1 MCTLRFGAKLGDPNA
16 KEDGLTELYLVV
28 GTIKDYQILPPKC
41 PAAFLRVYKF
51 VNNDTQLK
59 LLHKTPIDRAPLA
72 LAAFQKRLVVGL
84 GNFLRIYDLG
94 KKKLLRKCENK
105 NFPTSVQAIHVMGDR
120 IFVSDMCESFFLVR
134 YNKTDKLLEIFAD
147 TDVPRYITCSTL
159 VDFDTVVAGDKF
171 GNIWVGRLPA
181 GVTEDLEKDPFGGRS
196 KVLGRYGEV
205 LTVGPPRKLM
215 DIVNFHVGEIVTSI
229 QKTTLMNAGVE
240 VLFYSTIMGG
250 LGILVPFTS
259 KEDVL
264 HSFGNAPS
272 SGEHAAVWPRPSGIP
287 LLLLPGKGLHR
298 RRLV

>member
-1 MCTLRFGAKLGDPNA
+1 
-16 KEDGLTELYLVV
+16 
-28 GTIKDYQILPPKC
+28 
-41 PAAFLRVYKF
+41 
-51 VNNDTQLK
+51 
-59 LLHKTPIDRAPLA
+59 
-72 LAAFQKRLVVGL
+72 
-84 GNFLRIYDLG
+84 
-94 KKKLLRKCENK
+94 
-105 NFPTSVQAIHVMGDR
+105 
-120 IFVSDMCESFFLVR
+120 
-134 YNKTDKLLEIFAD
+134 
-147 TDVPRYITCSTL
+147 VPRYITCSTL

-259 KEDVL
+259 KEDVEFFTHL
-264 HSFGNAPS
+264 EMHLRQENTPLCGHDHLAFRSYYFPVKDCIDGDLCEQYGTLDWERQAAI
-272 SGEHAAVWPRPSGIP
+272 GEE
-287 LLLLPGKGLHR
+287 
-298 RRLV
+298 LVRNPAEVSKKLEEMRNRVL